1 MVINAAKKSHFHC
14 QGYTFP
20 YSENVSIAFRYGCK
34 WQGTKVW
41 HYCGTYPTNDM
52 TVIRD
57 ERNKARDLVKAG
69 IDPRANKKVVKIDA
83 QAAIVEAIR
92 ANEQKRT
99 EALTFNDLY
108 MAWIKDDVNRSDGNK
123 YITQSF
129 GKYAI
134 PVLAISRH
142 DIYPRII
149 CGICTGQSSQ
159 QARQPLRLS
168 YRRTSGRCCAGRKS
182 ANLGAPCLST
192 AIPPN
197 WWISK
202 NSSQTITPKSASG
215 N

>member
-134 PVLAISRH
+134 PVLAISRY

-149 CGICTGQSSQ
+149 CGMFTVQSS
-159 QARQPLRLS
+159 P
-168 YRRTSGRCCAGRKS
+168 
-182 ANLGAPCLST
+182 
-192 AIPPN
+192 
-197 WWISK
+197 
-202 NSSQTITPKSASG
+202 
-215 N
+215 